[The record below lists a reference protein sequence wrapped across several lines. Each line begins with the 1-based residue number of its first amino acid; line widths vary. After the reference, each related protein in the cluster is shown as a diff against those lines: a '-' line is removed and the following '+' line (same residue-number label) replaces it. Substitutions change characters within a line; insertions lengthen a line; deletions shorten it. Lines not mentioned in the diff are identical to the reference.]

1 MANFCINCG
10 KKLDE
15 AGVCS
20 CQAANNN
27 PEERK
32 FQDDQMAYEKVGH
45 DVSYVNEVD
54 YSLQANR
61 AKEILATGW
70 NRILG
75 IIISLVRYPF
85 TKGILFTNS
94 DDDVSASIIISI
106 HALATALVTTLAMS
120 RINKL
125 MELFSDYVDYGTMSM
140 LKMPLGKIFF
150 TTFIVSALLSVIYAL
165 FLLVFSVLMK
175 NNISFKA
182 ALCTTAARSSVIII
196 IIPVSIL
203 LFLVSPYMGIFV
215 FGLGNYAGIAYMTQV
230 FPVTTQ
236 ERRNHVP
243 LIVFLA
249 TALFLLAS
257 SYLMIKA
264 IPMFLP
270 EALSDLVPYYEE
282 LMSDPSSIFESIV
295 GGVY

>member
-15 AGVCS
+15 NGVCS
-20 CQAANNN
+20 CQTAGIN
-27 PEERK
+27 PADRRYQDEE
-32 FQDDQMAYEKVGH
+32 MSYEKVGH
-45 DVSYVNEVD
+45 DISYENEVD
-54 YSLQANR
+54 YNLQADR

-70 NRILG
+70 NRIMG

-94 DDDVSASIIISI
+94 DDYVSASIIVSI
-106 HALATALVTTLAMS
+106 HALATALVTTFGIS
-120 RINKL
+120 RINKF
-125 MELFSDYVDYGTMSM
+125 MELFNEYIDYRTMSM

-150 TTFIVSALLSVIYAL
+150 TTFFVSALLSVIYAL
-165 FLLVFSVLMK
+165 SLLIFSVLMK

-182 ALCTTAARSSVIII
+182 ALCTIAARSSVIII
-196 IIPVSIL
+196 VIPVSIL
-203 LFLVSPYMGIFV
+203 LFMISPYMGIFV

-230 FPVTTQ
+230 FPVTRQ
-236 ERRNHVP
+236 EHRNHVP

-249 TALFLLAS
+249 TVLFLMAS

-264 IPMFLP
+264 IPMFMP
-270 EALSDLVPYYEE
+270 EALNELAPYYEE
-282 LMSDPSSIFESIV
+282 MMNDPSSILDSIL